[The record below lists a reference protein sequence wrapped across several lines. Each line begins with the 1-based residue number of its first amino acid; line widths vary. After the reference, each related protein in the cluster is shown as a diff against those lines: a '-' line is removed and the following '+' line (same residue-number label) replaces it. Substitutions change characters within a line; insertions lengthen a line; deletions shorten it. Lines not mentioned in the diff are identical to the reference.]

1 MPEQSIRAIYSPV
14 LFLHG
19 DSDILIPQYYAQRN
33 FDACGSAKKYIHII
47 ENAHHQDLGD
57 QGGVIY
63 REIVPAFFREN
74 MRDSG

>member
-1 MPEQSIRAIYSPV
+1 MRLLQGIQVFIFTYSE
-14 LFLHG
+14 
-19 DSDILIPQYYAQRN
+19 
-33 FDACGSAKKYIHII
+33 KYIHII

-57 QGGVIY
+57 QGGAIY